1 MRFLVQMDGRI
12 CMAALRE
19 AAILAR
25 RSRDNLQDFGAVP
38 LQCPLCPDR
47 PDMPMV
53 VAVANLKVAEV
64 HAALR

>member
-1 MRFLVQMDGRI
+1 
-12 CMAALRE
+12 MAALRE